1 MCVLLFQN
9 YKLKSLTVELERLIC
24 ENIPISI
31 KQVSISCQ
39 TNIQYNRHD
48 QDLNIELENKKRE
61 VEGLVIKSK
70 EAEVDIIRK
79 DMIIEGI
86 SEKVIKRNA
95 NLIIYNYDPIT

>member
-9 YKLKSLTVELERLIC
+9 YQLKSITEELERLIC
-24 ENIPISI
+24 ENIPIST

-39 TNIQYNRHD
+39 TSKKNNQHEK
-48 QDLNIELENKKRE
+48 DLNIEFEKKKRE

>member
-1 MCVLLFQN
+1 MKNNQHE
-9 YKLKSLTVELERLIC
+9 K
-24 ENIPISI
+24 
-31 KQVSISCQ
+31 
-39 TNIQYNRHD
+39 
-48 QDLNIELENKKRE
+48 DLNIEFEKKKRE